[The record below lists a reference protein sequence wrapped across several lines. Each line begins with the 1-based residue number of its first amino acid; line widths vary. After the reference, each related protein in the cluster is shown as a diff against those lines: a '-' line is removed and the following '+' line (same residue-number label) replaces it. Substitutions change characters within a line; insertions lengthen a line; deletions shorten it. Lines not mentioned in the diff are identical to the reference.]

1 MLFTSNKSSKLI
13 QIDFIDLP
21 IFSQDFEQIG
31 RGFCETLLDYSD
43 ENPNKVLKRRIFLK
57 KIKKMHK
64 LKRAQRKA
72 AKAAAAKSAIV
83 KAFDV
88 QPLVAN
94 NDFLTQQTSTHTYTA
109 TTYR

>member
-13 QIDFIDLP
+13 LLISYFPLT
-21 IFSQDFEQIG
+21 QDFEQIG

-43 ENPNKVLKRRIFLK
+43 ENPNKVLKRRICLK
-57 KIKKMHK
+57 KLKKMHK

-72 AKAAAAKSAIV
+72 AKTAAAKSAIV

-94 NDFLTQQTSTHTYTA
+94 NMIF
-109 TTYR
+109 

>member
-13 QIDFIDLP
+13 RIDFIDLL

-72 AKAAAAKSAIV
+72 AKAAIV